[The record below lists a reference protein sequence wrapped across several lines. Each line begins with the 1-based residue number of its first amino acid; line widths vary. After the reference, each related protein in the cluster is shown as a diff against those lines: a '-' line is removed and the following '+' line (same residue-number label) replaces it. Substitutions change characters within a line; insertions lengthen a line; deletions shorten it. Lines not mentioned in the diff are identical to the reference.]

1 MIPIL
6 IRSRALLVAAALAV
20 PALVTSAAGAYDV
33 VAVADGGS
41 IKGKVVFNGT
51 PPPKRKV
58 VPTKDREV
66 CGSGVREVDQI
77 VLGPDKG
84 VAEAVVYLAKVEK
97 GKPWPK
103 PVKTPPELDN
113 RKCDFA
119 PHVQVIH
126 PGDLVIVNSDPVLHN
141 TKGFLDKIPV
151 FNVALPNQGQRIPRT
166 IKRPG
171 LMRVE
176 CDAHGWMLAWVYVAD
191 NPYYAMTQKDGTFT
205 ISDVPP
211 GNYTLVAWQEFT
223 GPVEMPVTVKA
234 KEATATTVELKKK

>member
-1 MIPIL
+1 MTRLVIYGLTAVSIIAIL
-6 IRSRALLVAAALAV
+6 GIATVPATAYEAAA
-20 PALVTSAAGAYDV
+20 VT
-33 VAVADGGS
+33 DGGS

-66 CGSGVREVDQI
+66 CGSGIREVDLI
-77 VLGPDKG
+77 LVGPDKG
-84 VAEAVVYLAKVEK
+84 VGEAVVYLAKVEK

-103 PVKTPPELDN
+103 PAKVPEIDN
-113 RKCDFA
+113 RKCDFV
-119 PHVQVIH
+119 PHVQVIQ
-126 PGDLVIVNSDPVLHN
+126 PGDFVVVNSDPVLHN
-141 TKGFLDKIPV
+141 TKSFFDRTPV
-151 FNVALPNQGQRIPRT
+151 FNLALPNQGQRITRQ
-166 IKRPG
+166 IKRTG
-171 LMRVE
+171 VMRVE

-205 ISDVPP
+205 ITDVPP

-234 KEATATTVELKKK
+234 KEATTTTVELKKK

>member
-1 MIPIL
+1 MTRLVINGLMAVSI
-6 IRSRALLVAAALAV
+6 VAALGLATG
-20 PALVTSAAGAYDV
+20 PAAAYEAGAV
-33 VAVADGGS
+33 TDGGS

-66 CGSGVREVDQI
+66 CGTGIREVDQI
-77 VLGPDKG
+77 IVGGDKG

-103 PVKTPPELDN
+103 PAKPPEIDN

-119 PHVQVIH
+119 PHVQVIQ
-126 PGDLVIVNSDPVLHN
+126 PGDFVIVNSDPVLHN
-141 TKGFLDKIPV
+141 TKSFFDRTPV
-151 FNVALPNQGQRIPRT
+151 FNLALPNQGQRITRQ
-166 IKRPG
+166 IKRTG
-171 LMRVE
+171 VMRVE

-205 ISDVPP
+205 IGDVPP
-211 GNYTLVAWQEFT
+211 GDYTLVAWQEFT

-234 KEATATTVELKKK
+234 KEAAAVTVELKKK